1 MSFPVSNQARLSSLS
16 ATPSMLAMR
25 SSLFFGI
32 CIALACIAPLQAQVI
47 FTAEKVIT
55 MDPGLPVA
63 TAVAVNEG
71 RVVAVGSLAQLQS
84 TPALAEFPVDTQ
96 FEGKVLTPGFIDPHV
111 HPTLPAVLT
120 QFPFLAPDDWELPTG
135 SFPGALD
142 PEAFEDKLKKLV
154 GAHQGDLPFIAWGYH
169 PLWHGD
175 VYREQLTEWFPDQSV
190 MLWHRSFHELILN
203 DAAVIELGLSEAE
216 VQGLHEADWEQGHF
230 WENGLKALVPK
241 LGFLFEPARFLGGM
255 ENFLAMAHRGGVTTA
270 LDMGTG
276 IFGNPEQELAL
287 IRRAVADTDAP
298 LRIIMTPIITDFLA
312 RGRSPAE
319 AEQEIDRW
327 RESNS
332 HRVIIDRHFKLM
344 MDGAI
349 YSGLAQMGPP
359 GYLDGHEGQWMAPLD
374 VTKAWGSHF
383 WKAGYKIHAHTNGDA
398 SAAAL
403 IDMLKALQIEHPRPD
418 HRLTLEHFAYTTEE
432 QIRQFGA
439 LGGVISANPYYHYI
453 LSDLYGDAWLGP
465 DRSAQMVPLGSV
477 ERAGIPL
484 ALHSDAPMAPL
495 EPLTLAWTAT
505 NRVTINGNAT
515 GQEQRIS
522 LDAALR
528 GITIDAAWVM
538 GWENEIGSIRAGKRA
553 DFTVLE
559 QDPYAVGV
567 KKLRDIPIWGTVF
580 EGRPAKI
587 D

>member
-1 MSFPVSNQARLSSLS
+1 
-16 ATPSMLAMR
+16 
-25 SSLFFGI
+25 
-32 CIALACIAPLQAQVI
+32 
-47 FTAEKVIT
+47 
-55 MDPGLPVA
+55 
-63 TAVAVNEG
+63 
-71 RVVAVGSLAQLQS
+71 
-84 TPALAEFPVDTQ
+84 
-96 FEGKVLTPGFIDPHV
+96 V
-111 HPTLPAVLT
+111 HPSLPAVLT
-120 QFPFLAPDDWELPTG
+120 QFPFLAPDSWELPTG
-135 SFPGALD
+135 SFPGALTPKD
-142 PEAFEDKLKKLV
+142 FEKKLRKLV
-154 GAHQGDLPFIAWGYH
+154 AAHDAELPFITWGYH

-175 VYREQLTEWFPDQSV
+175 VYREQLSEWFPDQSV

-203 DAAVIELGLSEAE
+203 DAAIEELGLSEAE
-216 VQGLHEADWEQGHF
+216 VRELHETDWERGHF

-287 IRRAVADTDAP
+287 IRKAVADTDAP
-298 LRIIMTPIITDFLA
+298 LRIVMTPIITDFLA

-319 AEQEIDRW
+319 AEEEIDRW
-327 RESNS
+327 REDNS
-332 HRVIIDRHFKLM
+332 DRVIIDHHFKLM

-349 YSGLAQMGPP
+349 YNGLAQMGPP

-374 VTKAWGSHF
+374 VTAVWASHF

-403 IDMLKALQIEHPRPD
+403 IEMLKALQIEHPRPD

-432 QIRQFGA
+432 QIRQFAA

-453 LSDLYGDAWLGP
+453 LSDLYGEAWLGP

-477 ERAGIPL
+477 ERAGMPL

-505 NRVTINGNAT
+505 NRITINGNAT

-522 LDAALR
+522 LDSALR

-538 GWENEIGSIRAGKRA
+538 GWEDEIGSIRAGKRA

-559 QDPYAVGV
+559 QDPYAVGMTG
-567 KKLRDIPIWGTVF
+567 LREIPVWGTVF

-587 D
+587 E

>member
-1 MSFPVSNQARLSSLS
+1 MHHLKHTNSDRPARTPGCLAALGVAIVLSFTGVA
-16 ATPSMLAMR
+16 
-25 SSLFFGI
+25 
-32 CIALACIAPLQAQVI
+32 QAQVI
-47 FTAEKVIT
+47 YTAAKVIT
-55 MDPGLPVA
+55 MDPGQPVA
-63 TAVAVNEG
+63 TAVAVNDG
-71 RVVAVGSLAQLQS
+71 RIVAVGDLAQLQS
-84 TPALAEFPVDTQ
+84 TPALGDYAIDRRFDK
-96 FEGKVLTPGFIDPHV
+96 KVLSPGFIDPHV

-120 QFPFLAPDDWELPTG
+120 QLPFLAPDDWDLPTG
-135 SFPGALD
+135 SFPGALT
-142 PEAFEDKLKKLV
+142 PEDFESRLRALV
-154 GAHQGDLPFIAWGYH
+154 AAHEGPLPFIVWGYH

-175 VYREQLTEWFPDQSV
+175 VYREQLSEWFPNQSV

-203 DAAVIELGLSEAE
+203 DAAIAELALSEAQ
-216 VQGLHEADWEQGHF
+216 VRQLHESDWERGHF

-241 LGFLFEPARFLGGM
+241 LGFLFEPTRFLQGM

-287 IRRAVADTDAP
+287 IRKAVADTNAP
-298 LRIIMTPIITDFLA
+298 IRIIMTPIITDFLA
-312 RGRSPAE
+312 RGRSPAQ

-327 RESNS
+327 RDSNS
-332 HRVIIDRHFKLM
+332 ERVMVDRHFKLM

-359 GYLDGHEGQWMAPLD
+359 GYLDGHKGQWMAPLE
-374 VTKAWGSHF
+374 VTQAWGAHF

-403 IDMLKALQIEHPRPD
+403 IDMLRELQIEHPRAD

-432 QIRQFGA
+432 QVRQLKDLGA
-439 LGGVISANPYYHYI
+439 VISANPYYHYI

-465 DRSAQMVPLGSV
+465 DRSAQMVRLGSA
-477 ERAGIPL
+477 ERLGVPL
-484 ALHSDAPMAPL
+484 ALHSDAPMAPM

-505 NRVTINGNAT
+505 NRITINGNAT

-538 GWENEIGSIRAGKRA
+538 GWEDEIGSIRAGKRA

-559 QDPYAVGV
+559 QDPYEVGIIG
-567 KKLRDIPIWGTVF
+567 LRNVSIWGTVF
-580 EGRPAKI
+580 EGRPVKI
-587 D
+587 P

>member
-1 MSFPVSNQARLSSLS
+1 MHYLNNIKTYRPTGTPRRIAALGIAVAMSF
-16 ATPSMLAMR
+16 TGLA
-25 SSLFFGI
+25 
-32 CIALACIAPLQAQVI
+32 QAQVI
-47 FTAEKVIT
+47 YTAAKVIT
-55 MDPGLPVA
+55 MDPGQPVA
-63 TAVAVNEG
+63 TAVAVNDG
-71 RVVAVGSLAQLQS
+71 RIVAVGDLAQLRG
-84 TPALAEFPVDTQ
+84 TAALADYTIDKRFDE
-96 FEGKVLTPGFIDPHV
+96 KILTPGFIDPHV

-120 QFPFLAPDDWELPTG
+120 QFPFLAPDDWDLPTG
-135 SFPGALD
+135 NFPGALT
-142 PEAFEDKLKKLV
+142 PEDFESRLRELV
-154 GAHQGDLPFIAWGYH
+154 AAHDGPLPFIVWGYH
-169 PLWHGD
+169 PLWHGE
-175 VYREQLTEWFPDQSV
+175 VYREQLSEWFPDQSV

-203 DAAVIELGLSEAE
+203 DAAITELELSETE
-216 VQGLHEADWEQGHF
+216 VRKLHESDWERGHF

-241 LGFLFEPARFLGGM
+241 LGFLFEPSRFLEGM

-287 IRRAVADTDAP
+287 IRKAVADTDAP

-332 HRVIIDRHFKLM
+332 ERVMIDRHFKLM

-359 GYLDGHEGQWMAPLD
+359 GYLDGHKGQWMAPLA
-374 VTKAWGSHF
+374 VTQAWGSHF

-403 IDMLKALQIEHPRPD
+403 IDMLRELQREHPRAD

-432 QIRQFGA
+432 QVRQLSELGA
-439 LGGVISANPYYHYI
+439 VISANPYYHYI
-453 LSDLYGDAWLGP
+453 LSDLYGETWLGP
-465 DRSAQMVPLGSV
+465 DRSAQMVRLGSA
-477 ERAGIPL
+477 ERLGVPL
-484 ALHSDAPMAPL
+484 ALHSDAPMAPM

-505 NRVTINGNAT
+505 NRITINGNAT

-538 GWENEIGSIRAGKRA
+538 GWEDEIGSIRAGKRA

-567 KKLRDIPIWGTVF
+567 SGLRSIPIWGTVF
-580 EGRPAKI
+580 EGRPVKI
-587 D
+587 P

>member
-1 MSFPVSNQARLSSLS
+1 MNIKVFRSALSRGRIGALN
-16 ATPSMLAMR
+16 AV
-25 SSLFFGI
+25 
-32 CIALACIAPLQAQVI
+32 IAISCAAPLQAQVI
-47 FTAEKVIT
+47 FTANKVIT

-71 RVVAVGSLAQLQS
+71 RIVAVGSLVQLQD
-84 TPALAEFPVDTQ
+84 TPALAKYRVDTQ
-96 FEGKVLTPGFIDPHV
+96 FENKVLTPGFIDPHV

-135 SFPGALD
+135 SFPGALN
-142 PEAFEDKLKKLV
+142 PEDFETRLRELV
-154 GAHQGDLPFIAWGYH
+154 GEHQGPLPFITWGYH

-175 VYREQLTEWFPDQSV
+175 VYREQLSQWFPDQPV

-203 DAAVIELGLSEAE
+203 DAAIAELELSENE
-216 VQGLHEADWEQGHF
+216 VRELQESDWDRGHF

-241 LGFLFEPARFLGGM
+241 LGFLFEPARFLVGM

-287 IRRAVADTDAP
+287 IRKAVADTDAP

-319 AEQEIDRW
+319 AELEIERW

-332 HRVIIDRHFKLM
+332 ERVLIDNHFKLM

-359 GYLDGHEGQWMAPLD
+359 GYLDGHKGQWMAPLD

-403 IDMLKALQIEHPRPD
+403 IDMLRELQTEHPRSD

-432 QIRQFGA
+432 QVRQFGE

-453 LSDLYGDAWLGP
+453 LSDLYGDEWLGP
-465 DRSAQMVPLGSV
+465 DRSAQMVRLGSA
-477 ERAGIPL
+477 ERLGVPF
-484 ALHSDAPMAPL
+484 ALHSDAPMAPM

-505 NRVTINGNAT
+505 NRITINGNAS

-538 GWENEIGSIRAGKRA
+538 GWEDEIGSIRAGKRA

-567 KKLRDIPIWGTVF
+567 TGLRDIVIWGTVF

-587 D
+587 L

>member
-1 MSFPVSNQARLSSLS
+1 MHYLTNFSVFRSANNAWRMAALGVVITMSF
-16 ATPSMLAMR
+16 T
-25 SSLFFGI
+25 GI
-32 CIALACIAPLQAQVI
+32 AQAQVI
-47 FTAEKVIT
+47 YTAAKVIT
-55 MDPGLPVA
+55 MDPGQPVA

-71 RVVAVGSLAQLQS
+71 RIVAVGDLAQLQG
-84 TPALAEFPVDTQ
+84 TAALADYAIDRRFDA
-96 FEGKVLTPGFIDPHV
+96 KILTPGFIDPHV

-120 QFPFLAPDDWELPTG
+120 QFPFLAPDDWDLPTG
-135 SFPGALD
+135 NFPGALT
-142 PEAFEDKLKKLV
+142 PEDFESRLRALV
-154 GAHQGDLPFIAWGYH
+154 AAHEGPLPFIVWGYH

-175 VYREQLTEWFPDQSV
+175 VYREQLSEWFPNQSV

-203 DAAVIELGLSEAE
+203 DKAIAELALSEAE
-216 VQGLHEADWEQGHF
+216 VRQLHESDWERGHF

-241 LGFLFEPARFLGGM
+241 LGFLFEPSRFLKGM
-255 ENFLAMAHRGGVTTA
+255 ENFLAMAQRGGVTTA

-287 IRRAVADTDAP
+287 IRKAVADTDAP

-332 HRVIIDRHFKLM
+332 ERVMIDKHFKLM

-359 GYLDGHEGQWMAPLD
+359 GYLDGHKGQWMAPLE
-374 VTKAWGSHF
+374 VTQAWGSHF

-403 IDMLKALQIEHPRPD
+403 IDMLRELQREHPRAD

-432 QIRQFGA
+432 QVRQLSELGA
-439 LGGVISANPYYHYI
+439 VISANPYYHYI
-453 LSDLYGDAWLGP
+453 LSDLYGETWLGP
-465 DRSAQMVPLGSV
+465 DRSAQMVRLGSA
-477 ERAGIPL
+477 ERLGVPL
-484 ALHSDAPMAPL
+484 ALHSDAPMAPM

-505 NRVTINGNAT
+505 NRITINGNAT

-538 GWENEIGSIRAGKRA
+538 GWEDEIGSIRAGKRA

-567 KKLRDIPIWGTVF
+567 SGLRSIPIWGTVF
-580 EGRPAKI
+580 EGRPVKI
-587 D
+587 P

>member
-1 MSFPVSNQARLSSLS
+1 MHYLNNIKTYRPTAAQRCIAALGITVAMSF
-16 ATPSMLAMR
+16 T
-25 SSLFFGI
+25 GI
-32 CIALACIAPLQAQVI
+32 AQAQVI
-47 FTAEKVIT
+47 FTAAKVIT
-55 MDPGLPVA
+55 MDPGQPVA
-63 TAVAVNEG
+63 TAVAVNDG
-71 RVVAVGSLAQLQS
+71 RIVAVGDLAQLRG
-84 TPALAEFPVDTQ
+84 TAALADYTIDKRFDE
-96 FEGKVLTPGFIDPHV
+96 KILTPGFIDPHV

-120 QFPFLAPDDWELPTG
+120 QFPFLAPDDWDLPTG
-135 SFPGALD
+135 SFPGALTPTD
-142 PEAFEDKLKKLV
+142 FESRLRELV
-154 GAHQGDLPFIAWGYH
+154 AAHEGPLPFIVWGYH

-175 VYREQLTEWFPDQSV
+175 VYREQLSEWFPDQSV

-203 DAAVIELGLSEAE
+203 DAAIAELELSEAE
-216 VQGLHEADWEQGHF
+216 VRELHESDWERGHF
-230 WENGLKALVPK
+230 WENGLKALVPR
-241 LGFLFEPARFLGGM
+241 LGFLFEPARFLTGM
-255 ENFLAMAHRGGVTTA
+255 ENFLEMAHRGGVTTA

-287 IRRAVADTDAP
+287 IRKAVADTDAP

-319 AEQEIDRW
+319 AEQEINRW

-332 HRVIIDRHFKLM
+332 ERVIIDRHFKLM

-359 GYLDGHEGQWMAPLD
+359 GYLDGHKGQWMAPLE
-374 VTKAWGSHF
+374 VTQAWGTHF

-403 IDMLKALQIEHPRPD
+403 MDMLRELQMEHPRAD

-432 QIRQFGA
+432 QVRQLGELGA
-439 LGGVISANPYYHYI
+439 VISANPYYHYI

-465 DRSAQMVPLGSV
+465 DRSAQMVRLGSA
-477 ERAGIPL
+477 ERLGVPL
-484 ALHSDAPMAPL
+484 ALHSDAPMAPM

-505 NRVTINGNAT
+505 NRITINGTAT

-522 LDAALR
+522 LEAALR

-538 GWENEIGSIRAGKRA
+538 GWEDEIGSIRAGKRA

-559 QDPYAVGV
+559 QDPYEVGAAG
-567 KKLRDIPIWGTVF
+567 LRSIPIWGTVF
-580 EGRPAKI
+580 EGRPVKI
-587 D
+587 P

>member
-1 MSFPVSNQARLSSLS
+1 
-16 ATPSMLAMR
+16 
-25 SSLFFGI
+25 
-32 CIALACIAPLQAQVI
+32 
-47 FTAEKVIT
+47 
-55 MDPGLPVA
+55 MDPGQPVA
-63 TAVAVNEG
+63 TAVAVNDG
-71 RVVAVGSLAQLQS
+71 RIVAVGDLAQLRG
-84 TPALAEFPVDTQ
+84 TAALADYTIDKRFDE
-96 FEGKVLTPGFIDPHV
+96 KILTPGFIDPHV

-120 QFPFLAPDDWELPTG
+120 QFPFLAPDDWDLPTG
-135 SFPGALD
+135 SFPGALTPTD
-142 PEAFEDKLKKLV
+142 FESRLRELV
-154 GAHQGDLPFIAWGYH
+154 AAHEGPLPFIVWGYH

-175 VYREQLTEWFPDQSV
+175 VYREQLSEWFPDQSV

-203 DAAVIELGLSEAE
+203 DAAIAELELSEAE
-216 VQGLHEADWEQGHF
+216 VRELHESDWERGHF
-230 WENGLKALVPK
+230 WENGLKALVPR
-241 LGFLFEPARFLGGM
+241 LGFLFEPARFLTGM
-255 ENFLAMAHRGGVTTA
+255 ENFLEMAHRGGVTTA

-287 IRRAVADTDAP
+287 IRKAVADTDAP

-319 AEQEIDRW
+319 AEQEINRW

-332 HRVIIDRHFKLM
+332 ERVIIDRHFKLM

-359 GYLDGHEGQWMAPLD
+359 GYLDGHKGQWMAPLE
-374 VTKAWGSHF
+374 VTQAWGTHF

-403 IDMLKALQIEHPRPD
+403 MDMLRELQMEHPRAD

-432 QIRQFGA
+432 QVRQLGELGA
-439 LGGVISANPYYHYI
+439 VISANPYYHYI

-465 DRSAQMVPLGSV
+465 DRSAQMVRLGSA
-477 ERAGIPL
+477 ERLGVPL
-484 ALHSDAPMAPL
+484 ALHSDAPMAPM

-505 NRVTINGNAT
+505 NRITINGTAT

-522 LDAALR
+522 LEAALR

-538 GWENEIGSIRAGKRA
+538 GWEDEIGSIRAGKRA

-559 QDPYAVGV
+559 QDPYEVGAAG
-567 KKLRDIPIWGTVF
+567 LRSIPIWGTVF
-580 EGRPAKI
+580 EGRPVKI
-587 D
+587 P

>member
-1 MSFPVSNQARLSSLS
+1 MPALIAKRQLLPFLSGSDSGFFIAVCLGLVVSLGTAS
-16 ATPSMLAMR
+16 
-25 SSLFFGI
+25 
-32 CIALACIAPLQAQVI
+32 PLEAQVI
-47 FTAEKVIT
+47 FTADRIIT
-55 MDPGLPVA
+55 MDPGLPEA
-63 TAVAVNEG
+63 TAVAVKDG
-71 RVVAVGSLAQLQS
+71 RIVAVGSLKQLQN
-84 TPALAEFPVDTQ
+84 TAALADYSVDRQ
-96 FEGKVLTPGFIDPHV
+96 LEDMILTPGFIDPHV

-120 QFPFLAPDDWELPTG
+120 QFPFLAPDDWQLPTG
-135 SFPGALD
+135 SYPGALTPD
-142 PEAFEDKLKKLV
+142 SFEAKLRSLV
-154 GAHQGDLPFIAWGYH
+154 NAHEGNHPFIAWGYH

-175 VYREQLTEWFPDQSV
+175 VYREQLSDWFPDQSV

-203 DAAVIELGLSEAE
+203 DAAIKELKLSEEE
-216 VQGLHEADWEQGHF
+216 VRELHEADWEQGHF
-230 WENGLKALVPK
+230 WENGLKALIPK
-241 LGFLFEPARFLGGM
+241 LGFVFEPTRFLGGM

-287 IRRAVADTDAP
+287 IRKAVKDTDAP

-312 RGRSPAE
+312 RGRSPEE
-319 AEQEIDRW
+319 AEKDIDRW

-332 HRVIIDRHFKLM
+332 HRVMIDRHFKLM

-359 GYLDGHEGQWMAPLD
+359 GYLDGHEGQWMAPLE
-374 VTKAWGSHF
+374 VTTSWAQHF
-383 WKAGYKIHAHTNGDA
+383 WQAGYKLHAHTNGDA

-403 IDMLKALQIEHPRPD
+403 IEMLKALQLAHPRPD

-432 QIRQFGA
+432 QIRELGA

-453 LSDLYGDAWLGP
+453 LSDLYGEAWLGP

-515 GQEQRIS
+515 GQNQRIS
-522 LDAALR
+522 LDTALR
-528 GITIDAAWVM
+528 GITIDAAWIM
-538 GWENEIGSIRAGKRA
+538 GWEDEIGSIRAGKRA

-559 QDPYAVGV
+559 EDPYTVGV
-567 KKLRDIPIWGTVF
+567 EGLRDISIWGTVF
-580 EGRPAKI
+580 EGRLAKI
-587 D
+587 DGP